1 MQILN
6 FNCKPTSQ
14 YYFEIKF
21 LDVEFDWK
29 YIYTLSRKITTDPY
43 SQYFQYKILNNVL
56 YLNDKLFFFFSFFE
70 NLKQNNVLFAM
81 NIQKQ

>member
-21 LDVEFDWK
+21 PDVEFDWK
-29 YIYTLSRKITTDPY
+29 YIYTLSRKIATDPY
-43 SQYFQYKILNNVL
+43 S
-56 YLNDKLFFFFSFFE
+56 
-70 NLKQNNVLFAM
+70 
-81 NIQKQ
+81 

>member
-14 YYFEIKF
+14 CYFEIKF
-21 LDVEFDWK
+21 PDVEFDWK
-29 YIYTLSRKITTDPY
+29 YISTLSRKITTDPY
-43 SQYFQYKILNNVL
+43 SRYFQYKILNNVL
-56 YLNDKLFFFFSFFE
+56 YLNDKLFFLE
-70 NLKQNNVLFAM
+70 NLKQSNVLFAM